1 MKPPEIR
8 EKMENLKT
16 FIQDAEASVANGT
29 MVDLTGLDRDI
40 ALICNKTVALPPE
53 EARNLQPLM
62 AELIGS
68 LESLSRT
75 LKDFR
80 DGLKK

>member
-16 FIQDAEASVANGT
+16 FIQDAEASVRDGK
-29 MVDLTGLDRDI
+29 MVDLSGLDKEVA
-40 ALICNKTVALPPE
+40 ALCQRAISLPPQ
-53 EARNLQPLM
+53 EARDLQPLM
-62 AELIGS
+62 AEMIGD
-68 LESLSRT
+68 LERLSIA

-80 DGLKK
+80 DNLKS